1 VADNK
6 VRDGLNE
13 AELQFMHDMGL
24 TVMDYLE
31 SCRMKRKQYRGE
43 KMVKA
48 IGLFIEG
55 KSTLRESWQELG
67 HMSHG
72 LQRRAVTTVPLER
85 LADAEFG
92 VQDPVVDFT
101 QASLDGLVNYQ
112 TSSRSTSSNLYASD
126 CRDGRPML
134 REPSGASSTDTRIP
148 SSTISQAWHDR
159 QDSVTTIAGTIETVP
174 GKQNS
179 VFSDRPAD
187 QPTTADALQVQGTV
201 PSQDLRGVFARASN
215 LIREA
220 IGVEGAVYLDANVA
234 SLAVQ
239 LALYSQ
245 YDKSLTADR

>member
-1 VADNK
+1 
-6 VRDGLNE
+6 
-13 AELQFMHDMGL
+13 MHDMGL

-31 SCRMKRKQYRGE
+31 SCRMKSKQYRGE
-43 KMVKA
+43 KMVKT

-101 QASLDGLVNYQ
+101 QASLDGLVNHQ
-112 TSSRSTSSNLYASD
+112 TPSRSTSSNLYASD

-134 REPSGASSTDTRIP
+134 LREPSVASPTDTRIP
-148 SSTISQAWHDR
+148 SSTISQARRDH

-220 IGVEGAVYLDANVA
+220 IGVEGVVYLDANVA
-234 SLAVQ
+234 SFSGGPARTIQ
-239 LALYSQ
+239 PI
-245 YDKSLTADR
+245 